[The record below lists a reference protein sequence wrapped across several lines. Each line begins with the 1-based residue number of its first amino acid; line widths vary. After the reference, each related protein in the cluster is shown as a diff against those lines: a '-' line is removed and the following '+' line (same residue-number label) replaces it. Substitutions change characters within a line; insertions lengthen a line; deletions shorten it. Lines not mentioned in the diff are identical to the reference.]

1 MNTSTKGID
10 ESLHGLGG
18 IAGLVSKNK
27 VLSRTQKL
35 RIDGTR
41 DSVSFS
47 PRLDELE
54 SQQRVT

>member
-1 MNTSTKGID
+1 MNTSTEGIG

-18 IAGLVSKNK
+18 IKGSVSKNG

-35 RIDGTR
+35 QIDGTR
-41 DSVSFS
+41 DPVSFS
-47 PRLDELE
+47 PRLDESG